1 MRRYLLLLIIM
12 VMMAGSLAARTFV
25 LVAGVSNYRD
35 DEANV
40 GYTTAVAKEFAALM
54 KNHTKDVSI
63 VTSRYANRSNIVS
76 KLTAIANRAQAGDRI
91 IFYYVGHGEPGGLY
105 TFDGTLPYS
114 ELTAV
119 LGGSK
124 AAEKYCFIDA
134 CHSGSAS
141 MAMPDSEAA
150 DKAKILFFTACR
162 PAENTIIDP
171 LTGGTIFSA
180 SLMQGLQGK
189 SDADGDRRV
198 TAIELFKH
206 IYGDVGRRRN
216 AVDGKPQ
223 HPQLIGPKSMHD
235 NVILDWNGK

>member
-1 MRRYLLLLIIM
+1 MLTVTMLVM
-12 VMMAGSLAARTFV
+12 VASLSARTFV

-35 DEANV
+35 GETNV
-40 GYTTAVAKEFAALM
+40 AYTTGAAKEFAALM
-54 KNHTKDVSI
+54 RNHTKDVSI
-63 VTSRYANRSNIVS
+63 VTSKYANRANIVS
-76 KLTAIANRAQAGDRI
+76 KLTAIANRAGTGDRI

-105 TFDGTLPYS
+105 TFDGTLPYA

-119 LGGSK
+119 LSGSK

-141 MAMPDSEAA
+141 MAMPDREAA
-150 DKAKILFFTACR
+150 HSGKILFFTACR
-162 PAENTIIDP
+162 PNENTIIDP

-180 SLMQGLQGK
+180 SLIQGLQGK
-189 SDADGDRRV
+189 CDADADRRV

-216 AVDGKPQ
+216 AFDGAVQ